1 MKAKTLIRLARR
13 VPSPLL
19 RLSTRR
25 PTRGL
30 VLRQVFSRMP
40 ELLSPAGRKASGV
53 IRFEIGEDDDVD
65 TWYVTL
71 GGGTCAVSQSPDG
84 VRPRATI
91 HLSAYDFVR
100 LATGADAIQLFAAGR
115 LRIAGDTYFGASV
128 GELFDIAR

>member
-1 MKAKTLIRLARR
+1 MKAQTLIRLARR

-19 RLSTRR
+19 RMSTSR
-25 PTRGL
+25 PTRRL

-40 ELLSPAGRKASGV
+40 QLLSPAGRKASGV
-53 IRFEIGEDDDVD
+53 IRFEIGDVD

-71 GGGTCAVSQSPDG
+71 GDGTCEVSQSPNG

-91 HLSAYDFVR
+91 HLSAYDFLR

-128 GELFDIAR
+128 GELFDIAG